1 MRGNIEW
8 PVSYTSILSIN
19 AAKRLGMTRDGVLRE
34 LPPCGERQGTE
45 IWSVLAPEWRKLR
58 EQG

>member
-1 MRGNIEW
+1 M
-8 PVSYTSILSIN
+8 SSTSILSIN

>member
-8 PVSYTSILSIN
+8 PVSSTSILSIN
-19 AAKRLGMTRDGVLRE
+19 AANLRE
-34 LPPCGERQGTE
+34 LPPCGERQGTQ